1 MFFMEKTMKMDD
13 LGGNLPPFEWPKTAR
28 TSAELCF
35 DQLWHGL
42 LPPWSGAKYWIAA
55 KQGRSFRSHVKKR

>member
-35 DQLWHGL
+35 DQLCAWPTATVVWG
-42 LPPWSGAKYWIAA
+42 
-55 KQGRSFRSHVKKR
+55 